1 MNNNILALTAAA
13 ALMALTSA
21 AYAGQPTTAQ
31 PPAKKVVALSD
42 KQLDGVNAGGVGIA
56 NAGSVAIG
64 EVDAVTY
71 TQTST
76 NVVTS
81 LPALATTSSFGRVA
95 IGQAFSQALAAGG
108 FLYNA
113 AAISHAD
120 TQASLP

>member
-1 MNNNILALTAAA
+1 MMSKISI
-13 ALMALTSA
+13 LMAGVALFALSGA
-21 AYAGQPTTAQ
+21 AYAGQPA
-31 PPAKKVVALSD
+31 PLAKKQTVTLSD

-81 LPALATTSSFGRVA
+81 LPVLGTSTAFGRVA
-95 IGQAFSQALAAGG
+95 IGQAFTQALAAGG